1 MTKVISYQRVSSK
14 GQDVH
19 RQQTLAEEYCEMNGY
34 ELVKV
39 IQEKISGAAEDR
51 ESIKTLMECTKE
63 DADLVIV
70 SELSRIT
77 REEDY
82 DKIIYYIR
90 TLKDNGLDIV
100 FLDEPNTIYRH
111 NERFTLTQLITL
123 IVKAQ
128 GAAEERAKI
137 KSRMQS
143 GKRDKANQNPYMAIG
158 SKITFGF
165 YRYENPNYDKSKTTT
180 ECQTLIAI
188 NEKERTAVK
197 MVYDMVIQGQSSH
210 KIAEWLNANGYTNS
224 RGHEFS
230 WQNVLMM
237 VKNRIYK
244 GERELFGKVVKIEP
258 IISAAQWEQA
268 NNTISA
274 KRCQVT
280 KKDNHFNPLKG
291 LFYCSD
297 CGCPMGIFEQNKQI
311 YYRSYHMT
319 YKKIK
324 AHLTKNAEC
333 KASRV
338 AAENLNNAVW
348 NLCKEFVN
356 TDEYYGAS
364 NMAFAELKQQESQL
378 IGAFTE
384 MVEKRNTIK
393 YEIETYQAQADPNN
407 PLITELINN
416 KVEELIKNRREI
428 ESKMKDN
435 QKAMGKLTVKM
446 AELKQQLPT
455 DEMTIYEKAEFYHR
469 IIDRIE
475 WNSELFAE
483 SGTIKVT
490 YKNGTTAYAMV
501 MTRYPRKKYTRK

>member
-1 MTKVISYQRVSSK
+1 MNVISYQRVSSK

-19 RQQTLAEEYCEMNGY
+19 RQQTLAEEYCTNNGY

-77 REEDY
+77 REKDY

-90 TLKDNGLDIV
+90 TLKENGLDIV
-100 FLDEPNTIYRH
+100 FLDEPNTIYKH
-111 NERFTLTQLITL
+111 DEDFTLTQLITL

-143 GKRDKANQNPYMAIG
+143 GKRDKAHLNPYMAIG
-158 SKITFGF
+158 STITFGY
-165 YRYENPNYDKSKTTT
+165 YRYPNPKYDKSKTTT

-197 MVYDMVIQGQSSH
+197 MVFDMAIQGQSSH
-210 KIAEWLNANGYTNS
+210 KIAAYLNANGYKNS
-224 RGHEFS
+224 RGNEFS
-230 WQNVLMM
+230 WQNVLTLI
-237 VKNRIYK
+237 KNRIYK
-244 GERELFGKVVKIEP
+244 GERELFGKVVQIEP
-258 IISAAQWEQA
+258 IVSAAQWEQA
-268 NNTISA
+268 NNTLSA

-280 KKDNHFNPLKG
+280 KKDYLFNPLKG
-291 LFYCSD
+291 LFFCAD
-297 CGCPMGIFEQNKQI
+297 CNCPMGIMEQYDRI
-311 YYRSYHMT
+311 YYRSYHSI
-319 YKKIK
+319 YKKTRP
-324 AHLTKNAEC
+324 HLTTATECNA
-333 KASRV
+333 ARV
-338 AAENLNNAVW
+338 SAENLHNAIW
-348 NLCKEFVN
+348 YLCKEYIQ

-364 NMAFAELKQQESQL
+364 NMTFAELQQQESQL
-378 IGAFTE
+378 IGAFSE

-393 YEIETYQAQADPNN
+393 YQIETYQAKADPND

-416 KVEELIKNRREI
+416 KVEELVKNRREI
-428 ESKMKDN
+428 ENKLRGN
-435 QKAMGKLTVKM
+435 QKAMAKILNKM

-455 DEMTIYEKAEFYHR
+455 DEMTIYEKSEFYHR
-469 IIDRIE
+469 ILKRIE
-475 WNSELFAE
+475 WTANLKTEVGE
-483 SGTIKVT
+483 IKVIF
-490 YKNGTTAYAMV
+490 KNGTTANARV
-501 MTRYPRKKYTRK
+501 KTRHPKNTLKRK